1 MKGIHPLFVLT
12 IFISRRT
19 ENLLGNP
26 KEGLLEPK
34 FLGLFLRTYTN
45 EVVCS
50 PSIVFHAPK
59 EMHEEFHKV
68 HIKSGFVSIMP
79 RVKSTKSTWV

>member
-1 MKGIHPLFVLT
+1 VLKRNINAFAWDFKDMKGIHPLFVLT

-45 EVVCS
+45 EVV
-50 PSIVFHAPK
+50 HAHSLVLCTP
-59 EMHEEFHKV
+59 
-68 HIKSGFVSIMP
+68 
-79 RVKSTKSTWV
+79 